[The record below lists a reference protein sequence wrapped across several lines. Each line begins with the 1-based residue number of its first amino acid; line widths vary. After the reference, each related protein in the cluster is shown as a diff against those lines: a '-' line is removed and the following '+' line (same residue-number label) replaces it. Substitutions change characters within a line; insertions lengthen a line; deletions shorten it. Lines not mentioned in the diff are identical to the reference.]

1 MKAFFKTVWGK
12 VTVISAAVILL
23 AAITLGVWWYLQPKF
38 TDLTV
43 ELGSPCPQLPE
54 FLTDKAVGD
63 WAGFVTD
70 PASLDMSAIGERA
83 LELTHLGRK
92 ETVTLHIVDTVA
104 PTVEFRN
111 IAVTVDDQIT
121 AEMFVVSAEDLS
133 PVEISFLTAPGERSG
148 YDDQA
153 VTVAVTDAGGNQVTG
168 DCTVSYTW
176 LKESLTVELG
186 TPISVQDI
194 LLNPEKGDHL
204 VDQEDIELL
213 NVSPAGEYVV
223 ESTDG
228 GKTCV
233 CKVSIVDTVAP
244 ELEGKSLMVEQGAYL
259 TKESFLV
266 SVFDVSA
273 NVTVT
278 LEGNISAQTC
288 GTFPLVLTAQDTS
301 GNTTSLELTLTV
313 VYDATAPVFTGMAE
327 MNAPK
332 NSEPDYL
339 AGVTATDN
347 RDGAVEFT
355 VDASRVN
362 MAEAGTYYVVYSAT
376 DKSGNTATYRRKV
389 VVPHDSAD
397 TDALVALHAAQCGT
411 SVLSIR
417 NYVAG
422 NIMYNT
428 SWGGDDPV
436 WYGLT
441 NRAGNCYVHA
451 LCLQRLLMYHGYQT
465 QLIWVTDQ
473 SHYWLI
479 VYMDGGW
486 KHIDATPSALH
497 GRYPVMNDAQRLE
510 TLSGRVWDTTLW
522 PACE

>member
-1 MKAFFKTVWGK
+1 MRAFIKTVWGK
-12 VTVISAAVILL
+12 VTIISAAVILL

-38 TDLTV
+38 TDVTV
-43 ELGSPCPQLPE
+43 ELGSPCPALTT
-54 FLTDKAVGD
+54 FLTDKAVED
-63 WAGFVTD
+63 WAGFVTA
-70 PASLDMSAIGERA
+70 PEGLDMTAIGQHAVEFS
-83 LELTHLGRK
+83 HLGRK
-92 ETVTLHIVDTVA
+92 ETVKLTIVDTVA
-104 PTVEFRN
+104 PQVEFKN
-111 IAVTVDDQIT
+111 IAVTVDDPIT
-121 AEMFVVSAEDLS
+121 AEMFVASAQDLS
-133 PVEISFLTAPGERSG
+133 PVTVTFLAAPGERSG
-148 YDDQA
+148 YDDQT

-168 DCTVSYTW
+168 DCTISYTW

-186 TPISVQDI
+186 TQIAVEDL
-194 LLNPEKGDHL
+194 LLNPQKGGHL
-204 VDQEDIELL
+204 IDEEALELL
-213 NVSPAGEYVV
+213 NNSPAGEYTV

-233 CKVSIVDTVAP
+233 CKVTIADTVAP
-244 ELEGKSLMVEQGAYL
+244 QLEAQSLVVEQGVPL
-259 TKESFLV
+259 SKESFVV
-266 SVFDVSA
+266 SLSDISQ
-273 NVTVT
+273 NVTLT
-278 LEGNISAQTC
+278 LEGNLSTAAC
-288 GTFPLVLTAQDTS
+288 GNFPLKLTATDPS
-301 GNTTSLELTLTV
+301 GNATTVELTLTV
-313 VYDATAPVFTGMAE
+313 VYDATAPVFKGMAE

-332 NSEPDYL
+332 NSEPDYT
-339 AGVTATDN
+339 AGVSATDN
-347 RDGAVEFT
+347 RDGEVEFT

-362 MAEAGTYYVVYSAT
+362 MAEAGTYYVVYTAT
-376 DKSGNTATYRRKV
+376 DKSGNKATYRRKL

-397 TDALVALHAAQCGT
+397 TDALVAYHAARCGT

-417 NYVAG
+417 NYITG

-436 WYGLT
+436 WYGFT

-451 LCLQRLLMYHGYQT
+451 LCLQRLLAYHGYQT

-479 VYMDGGW
+479 VFVDGGW

-497 GRYPVMNDAQRLE
+497 GRYPLMNDAQRLE